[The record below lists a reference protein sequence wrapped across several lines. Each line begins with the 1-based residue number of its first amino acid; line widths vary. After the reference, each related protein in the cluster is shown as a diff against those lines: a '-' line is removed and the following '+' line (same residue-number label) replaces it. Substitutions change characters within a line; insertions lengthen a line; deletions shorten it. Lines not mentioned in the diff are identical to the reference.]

1 MATNEKVINF
11 EIAFEASDIKIHCL
25 PVDIFYEAH
34 LLSRNGIIIQ
44 SVAVQKGKFSFAV
57 SPEELKASRLVLAPV
72 NPQLSKER
80 KTGIS
85 TAAAMLDKRV
95 TYEPVL
101 PDKPAQTIILP
112 DVPVAIWKYWCYCTC
127 RVRGRVFNY
136 CHGTY
141 QPVYHAKVHVCE
153 VDPIWLWL
161 RRLPDEAI
169 LRIKDSILHPEIIE
183 RPPHIPV
190 GPGPVELNMEGRMM
204 PENMEMMVAGL
215 KSRMTSDTAASA
227 TALPQQNIA
236 ILHTESVH
244 LIREYLVANYQL
256 LYPWWCYWIPI
267 YWWWWYSCDEITTIL
282 TNEQGW
288 FDRNIYYNC
297 FGDRPDLY
305 FWVEYNINGVWTT
318 IYNPPIH
325 CNTYWDYVCGTE
337 VDIYLHDERIHC
349 PGDPTVPGKVVI
361 VSTLG
366 NNVNVNRVQQSAGT
380 NQGLAPDLGY
390 GYTNFGP
397 FGGSVEPH
405 VYFGEQLIPS
415 GIKFYRWSYINVD
428 NYDSSNPDA
437 GWFVMN
443 DSVDRH
449 YIHTNPDLS
458 LSSPVYNLGPK
469 TGFANNDLFEIQTAR
484 QPVTNEPWNHQASD
498 ARNDTATA
506 FFNTGKLAPVLAG
519 MYYIKMEFFNAAG
532 VRVNLTDLGID
543 LQVPSALQPAPF
555 GNSTIN
561 FVAAPAINR
570 LLDGGGKLL
579 GFKMVINVDNNPT
592 TAKIDETKVGLQ
604 FAGPCGMITYFDKAT
619 DVAHIGF
626 TASHP
631 NDHAFFSFTITKGS
645 SGTVHSVNGTVGN
658 NPPVSVFDNG
668 AVSVEPYI
676 YTGGAIDRFDTNK
689 HVSVLLGACDEGAF
703 AESLSVYGTATDGWG
718 RIGYDDGKVMAF
730 ALKH

>member
-1 MATNEKVINF
+1 MATNEKIINF
-11 EIAFEASDIKIHCL
+11 EIAFESSDIKIHCL
-25 PVDIFYEAH
+25 PTDIFFEAH
-34 LLSRNGIIIQ
+34 LLSRNGSILQ
-44 SVAVQKGKFSFAV
+44 SVSVQKGKFAFAV

-72 NPQLSKER
+72 NPQLEKER
-80 KTGIS
+80 KNSIS
-85 TAAAMLDKRV
+85 NTAKMLDKRV
-95 TYEPVL
+95 IYEPVL
-101 PDKPAQTIILP
+101 PEKPAQTIILP

-136 CHGTY
+136 CHGAY
-141 QPVYHAKVHVCE
+141 HPVYHAKVHVCE

-161 RRLPDEAI
+161 RRLPDDAI

-183 RPPHIPV
+183 RPPHIPI
-190 GPGPVELNMEGRMM
+190 GPGPVELSLDDRMM
-204 PENMEMMVAGL
+204 PENMEMIVAGL
-215 KSRMTSDTAASA
+215 KTRMTSNTAASV

-236 ILHTESVH
+236 ILHTDSVH

-256 LYPWWCYWIPI
+256 LYPWWCYWMPV
-267 YWWWWYSCDEITTIL
+267 YWWWWYNCDEITTIL

-318 IYNPPIH
+318 VYNPPIH
-325 CNTYWDYVCGTE
+325 CNTHWDYVCGSE
-337 VDIYLHDERIHC
+337 VDIYLHDNRIHC

-428 NYDSSNPDA
+428 DYDSSNPDT
-437 GWFVMN
+437 GWSVMN

-469 TGFANNDLFEIQTAR
+469 TGFVNNDLFEIQTAR
-484 QPVTNEPWNHQASD
+484 QPITNEPWNHQASD
-498 ARNDTATA
+498 ARSDTATA

-532 VRVNLTDLGID
+532 VRVNLTDLGVD
-543 LQVPSALQPAPF
+543 LQVPSATQPAPF

-561 FVAAPAINR
+561 FVPAPTVNR
-570 LLDGGGKLL
+570 LLDSSSKLL
-579 GFKMVINVDNNPT
+579 GFIMLIRVDNNITNAEIMQT
-592 TAKIDETKVGLQ
+592 TVGMNV
-604 FAGPCGMITYFDKAT
+604 AGPCGMITYFNKAT
-619 DVAHIGF
+619 DLAHIAF
-626 TASHP
+626 VANHP
-631 NDHAFFSFTITKGS
+631 NDYAYFGFNITKGS
-645 SGTVHSVNGTVGN
+645 SGTVHSVSGTVGN
-658 NPPVSVFDNG
+658 IPPVVVTDNG
-668 AVSVEPYI
+668 APSIEPYA
-676 YTGGAIDRFDTNK
+676 YNGAIDRFDADK
-689 HVSVLLGACDEGAF
+689 HVSTLLGTCDEAAF
-703 AESLSVYGTATDGWG
+703 AETLSVHGTATDGWG
-718 RIGYDDGKVMAF
+718 RVGHDSGDVKAF